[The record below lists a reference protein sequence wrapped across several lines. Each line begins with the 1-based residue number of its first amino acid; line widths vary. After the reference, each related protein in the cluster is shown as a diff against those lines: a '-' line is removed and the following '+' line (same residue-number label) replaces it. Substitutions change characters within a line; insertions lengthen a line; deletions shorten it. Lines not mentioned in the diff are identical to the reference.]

1 MVNYKYIRL
10 LVKDFWIAP
19 FLYNFI
25 GNCCVILFCTKYR
38 LPYPFLCA
46 SLKYLTIFQY
56 VLIKRL
62 ACVLHITQIGEVM
75 TLIKQKIEP
84 EVCTYFD
91 PHTNIFMIEVF
102 LPNALKENIYIK
114 VKRDALL
121 IKANSDNIN
130 YAKYIYLSR
139 TIAQNLVRA
148 SYKNGILHI
157 TAPIQ
162 A

>member
-38 LPYPFLCA
+38 LPYPFLCK

-56 VLIKRL
+56 VLIKKL
-62 ACVLHITQIGEVM
+62 ACILHITQIGEVM
-75 TLIKQKIEP
+75 TGIKQKIEP
-84 EVCTYFD
+84 EVCTYLG
-91 PHTNIFMIEVF
+91 PHTNIFMIEVV

-121 IKANSDNIN
+121 IKADSDNIN
-130 YAKYIYLSR
+130 YAKYIYLSH

-148 SYKNGILHI
+148 SCKNGILHI
-157 TAPIQ
+157 TVPIQ